1 MMQHFPLLS
10 FLIWWPVLGAVLII
24 IADKL
29 VPSSFIKGASALV
42 CIVEIAACAPLYLAF
57 DANSY
62 HMQFVEMHAWI
73 ASYGINYALGVDG
86 ISLALIMLTVFTT
99 LIVVLAGFKLI
110 TKNLTQY
117 MAAFLISQGLM
128 IGVFAATDAILFYM
142 FWEAMLIPIYL
153 SIGIWGGENRS
164 YAAIKFF
171 IYTFFGSVLMLVAL
185 IYLHFQTHSFAIED
199 FYSLGLPLNIQLWLF
214 VAFFLAFAVK
224 VPMWPFH
231 TWLPDAHTQAPA
243 GGSVVLAALMLK
255 MGVYGFIRFSMP
267 IAPMANQLLDGWVI
281 ALALVAIVY
290 IGILA
295 IMQKDLKKLIAYSSI
310 AHMGFA
316 VLGCYMVYNIMK
328 VTGAHSEA
336 YLSFEGAVVQMIS
349 HAFSTGGMFLAI
361 GILQYKVGSRLIKD
375 FGGVAKTMPVFA
387 AFFMLFSLSNVGL
400 PGTSGFVG
408 EFMIIIA
415 AMHAN
420 FWVAFLAGTTLVI
433 AAGYTLWMYKRVF
446 FGQVVSD
453 KVASLNDIGK
463 LELFVFG
470 LLAAAVLFVGFYPQ
484 WLLTILHSSVG
495 HLLTDSL
502 QVKF

>member
-1 MMQHFPLLS
+1 MQYFPWLS
-10 FLIWWPVLGAVLII
+10 FLIWWPVLGAVIII

-29 VPSSFIKGASALV
+29 VPASMIKGLSALV
-42 CIVEIAACAPLYLAF
+42 CAIELAACIPLYLAF

-62 HMQFVEMHAWI
+62 HMQFVELHAWI
-73 ASYGINYALGVDG
+73 ASYGINYALGIDG
-86 ISLALIMLTVFTT
+86 ISLALIMLTAFTT
-99 LIVVLAGFKLI
+99 LVVVLAGFKLI
-110 TKNLTQY
+110 TKHVAQY

-171 IYTFFGSVLMLVAL
+171 IYTFLGSVLMLVAL
-185 IYLHFQTHSFAIED
+185 IYLHFQTHSFEIAK
-199 FYSLGLPLNIQLWLF
+199 FYALELPLNVQLWLF
-214 VAFFLAFAVK
+214 IAFFLAFAVK

-231 TWLPDAHTQAPA
+231 TWLPDAHTAAPA

-255 MGVYGFIRFSMP
+255 VGVYGFLRFSMP

-295 IMQKDLKKLIAYSSI
+295 IMQKDMKKLIAYSSI

-328 VTGAHSEA
+328 VTGSHSEA

-349 HAFSTGGMFLAI
+349 HAFSTGGMFLAV

-387 AFFMLFSLSNVGL
+387 AFFMLFSLANVGL

-420 FWVAFLAGTTLVI
+420 FWVALLAGSTLVI

-446 FGQVVSD
+446 FGEVISE
-453 KVASLNDIGK
+453 KVAALGDIGK
-463 LELFVFG
+463 FEIFIFG
-470 LLAAAVLFVGFYPQ
+470 MLAAAVLFIGFYPQ
-484 WLLTILHSSVG
+484 WLLEILHSSVG
-495 HLLTDSL
+495 HLLTESL
-502 QVKF
+502 QFKF